1 MAAPLQAAPALLS
14 IPAAVAPTLPTLEA
28 PPQPLAERRLQ
39 PPAAPTRAP
48 QAALSPSTTVAEPL
62 APQPSPLPRAEAPSS
77 LPGAPD
83 AGAQVGRDVAT
94 PAAAAASALPR
105 LNLELARPRGG
116 ELSRHGTAGVL
127 PVLPRPPERD
137 QKLARDIEKSGRTDC
152 RTAHTGAGLLAV
164 VPLVMDAMKKDSGCK
179 W

>member
-1 MAAPLQAAPALLS
+1 M
-14 IPAAVAPTLPTLEA
+14 APTLPTLEA
-28 PPQPLAERRLQ
+28 APQPQAERRL
-39 PPAAPTRAP
+39 PAPAAPARAP
-48 QAALSPSTTVAEPL
+48 QAALSPSTTVTEPL
-62 APQPSPLPRAEAPSS
+62 APQPSPLPRAETASS
-77 LPGAPD
+77 RPGAPD

-94 PAAAAASALPR
+94 PAAAAASAVPR

-137 QKLARDIEKSGRTDC
+137 EKLARDIEKSGRTDC
-152 RTAHTGAGLLAV
+152 RTAHSGAGLLAV
-164 VPLVMDAMKKDSGCK
+164 IPLVVDALKRDSGCK